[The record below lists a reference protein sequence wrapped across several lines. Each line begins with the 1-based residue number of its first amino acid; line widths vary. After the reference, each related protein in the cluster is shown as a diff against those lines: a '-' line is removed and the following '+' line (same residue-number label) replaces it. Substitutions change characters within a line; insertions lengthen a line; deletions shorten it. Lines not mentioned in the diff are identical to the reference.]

1 MDENEIIMEEVEN
14 METSNSVE
22 VKDENMPKV
31 WDLTN
36 KEDREELEEIVNSGS
51 IFFKLEEGVSYKIK
65 LNSTQVKE
73 VKTTF
78 KATDEDEEKEVTKY
92 ELAITS
98 KGSDK
103 SEFEGVW
110 QVGVGVMNTIF
121 KEWEN
126 SEDVFNVSRT
136 GKGLKT
142 RYNISKDF

>member
-14 METSNSVE
+14 MDSKFE
-22 VKDENMPKV
+22 VKDEDMPKI

-36 KEDREELEEIVNSGS
+36 KEDRDELEEIVNKGS
-51 IFFKLEEGVSYKIK
+51 IYFKPEEGISYKIK
-65 LNSTQVKE
+65 ITSPQVKE
-73 VKTTF
+73 VLQTF
-78 KATDEDEEKEVTKY
+78 TEEDGTEKEQTKY
-92 ELAITS
+92 EFAITS

-110 QVGVGVMNTIF
+110 QVGVSILNTIF

-126 SEDVFNVSRT
+126 TEDVFNVSRT